1 MSFTTLWVLLG
12 TGLLV
17 AEVLSGTFVLLFF
30 SLGAF
35 AAALLAIF
43 GVGAVEMQIL
53 TCGVVSALGF
63 FLLKKPLQRKMLRSA
78 ESIQV
83 DLGRTLRAEAPLKSG
98 GVVRVSY
105 QGTTWEARNEGREDI
120 SEGEIMQIVGTD
132 GNILL
137 VNKQTVH

>member
-1 MSFTTLWVLLG
+1 MSLTTLWVLLG

-35 AAALLAIF
+35 AAALLAVL
-43 GVGAVEMQIL
+43 GVSAPEIQIL
-53 TCGVVSALGF
+53 ACGVVSALGF
-63 FLLKKPLQRKMLRSA
+63 FLLRKPLQKKMLRSK
-78 ESIQV
+78 ESVHV
-83 DLGRTLRAEAPLKSG
+83 DLGKTLRAESSLKVG
-98 GVVRVSY
+98 GSVRISY
-105 QGTTWEARNEGREDI
+105 QGTTWEARNTGNEDI
-120 SEGEIMQIVGTD
+120 AQGELMQITGTD